1 MFGTEHFRSGDFS
14 NLSTAE
20 GRHQHL
26 TGCAIYSVP
35 DVGGF
40 VQGLK
45 PFYELVDNGPMS
57 GRALFS
63 SHAYQ
68 KYWCVR
74 YIIASVDQLLIENS
88 GDGWDRRCLLLA
100 STARAGIEDPHLGSK
115 LAAVKGQIIS
125 WALAMDRQ
133 ERDRYLLQPSTNE
146 QILNLKHDAAVHG
159 DPVRSFVDLCLRPTS
174 EPNATVENHQLHSW
188 FGAFCQ
194 QHGYPRWGMNKFI
207 NHLKTILPHHYVARR
222 RAEASV
228 DPQRR
233 MIPAHWR
240 GIAGLAGVFM
250 NVAQTANSSDY
261 SQRYSSGQHLE
272 PQWDCVK
279 SKCCEGGLMAFQ
291 SNDGRDGSPPK
302 VDGSILDST
311 NGLSPDPNETTLLQE
326 FQSSG
331 SGRSPRS
338 GLLGPISNEVTEFE
352 PEKLNL
358 ENKQDV
364 EIAIMSLISST
375 PLLDLSDPK
384 VESFTVEGLNAD
396 QDSKNTSLDPQKL
409 VDLPDPSAL
418 TTEEVGIVQ
427 PAPVAEVK
435 QAEAGDMV
443 AAVVQTEELVVPLPT
458 PSVQSIALTPESD
471 SKLGEDRSASKSSA
485 ASEISVSDAGI
496 TRTDEWLTP
505 ECIEDVALHLFA
517 CVENN
522 DPEML
527 ADLRQV
533 FPNRV
538 LVAAVKLLDANAK
551 AQVKQWVV
559 AQNSLLPDA
568 PQDRALA
575 VGDSV
580 WWSQCPGYC
589 AWANPFQIL
598 SIDGDTAMIDL
609 YANPVRLSELVRYKL

>member
-1 MFGTEHFRSGDFS
+1 
-14 NLSTAE
+14 
-20 GRHQHL
+20 
-26 TGCAIYSVP
+26 
-35 DVGGF
+35 
-40 VQGLK
+40 
-45 PFYELVDNGPMS
+45 
-57 GRALFS
+57 
-63 SHAYQ
+63 
-68 KYWCVR
+68 
-74 YIIASVDQLLIENS
+74 
-88 GDGWDRRCLLLA
+88 
-100 STARAGIEDPHLGSK
+100 
-115 LAAVKGQIIS
+115 IS

-174 EPNATVENHQLHSW
+174 EPNATIENHQLHSW

-207 NHLKTILPHHYVARR
+207 NHLKTILPHHYVPRR

-240 GIAGLAGVFM
+240 GIAGFALVFM

-272 PQWDCVK
+272 AQWDCVK

-291 SNDGRDGSPPK
+291 SNDGPDGSPPL

-326 FQSSG
+326 FQSIG

-338 GLLGPISNEVTEFE
+338 GLLGPTSNEVEKFE
-352 PEKLNL
+352 PEKLDL
-358 ENKQDV
+358 ENKQGV
-364 EIAIMSLISST
+364 ELGLMSLISGT
-375 PLLDLSDPK
+375 PLLDLPDPK

-396 QDSKNTSLDPQKL
+396 QDSKNTSLDPRKL

-418 TTEEVGIVQ
+418 TTEDVEIVQ
-427 PAPVAEVK
+427 PTPVAEVK
-435 QAEAGDMV
+435 QAKVGDMV
-443 AAVVQTEELVVPLPT
+443 AAVVQTEELVVPT
-458 PSVQSIALTPESD
+458 PSAQSIALTPESG

-496 TRTDEWLTP
+496 TGTDQWLTP

-538 LVAAVKLLDANAK
+538 LVAAVKLLGIDAK

-559 AQNSLLPDA
+559 TQNSLLPNVPLD
-568 PQDRALA
+568 QALA
-575 VGDSV
+575 VGDRV
-580 WWSQCPGYC
+580 WWSQCPGHC

-598 SIDGDTAMIDL
+598 SIDGDTATIDL
-609 YANPVRLSELVRYKL
+609 YAHPVRLCELVRYKQESAGAVVQKNPSL